1 MTNEYVVQSGWDERT
16 ALRVVDGDWG
26 RIKDEYGD
34 EMIRLLMEAHGYTA
48 REAEQSLAGGERGD
62 EEGSAIVVIEHGER
76 TRQPQAVSA
85 VAQQP
90 RQRRGRG
97 GEGRVRKQR
106 DTTSRYGTGAFAV
119 MEASLRGRGTDD
131 GVT

>member
-1 MTNEYVVQSGWDERT
+1 M
-16 ALRVVDGDWG
+16 VDGDWG
-26 RIKDEYGD
+26 QLKDEYGD

-76 TRQPQAVSA
+76 TQQPQPVSA

-97 GEGRVRKQR
+97 GGGRVRKQR

-119 MEASLRGRGTDD
+119 MEASLRGQGDDD